1 MTQHSLL
8 LLRIALLG
16 LISGVGAGVALLI
29 FARAGLG
36 ALLGDLG
43 FYLVMAGVGW
53 FTGKAL
59 HERLALPEKER
70 VILSAAFALAYA
82 TGAGPLD
89 ALLVEVSLTGTWELP
104 ALWLGVVVALLAACI
119 AWTTGAPRTARG
131 LIPAALIGVAAMA
144 LIVAAV
150 NLLVAAA
157 APTAGVWAIYVVPAL
172 WLPVLTYFCLKP
184 LPQRQKTGL

>member
-1 MTQHSLL
+1 MTQPGLL
-8 LLRIALLG
+8 LPRIALLG

-36 ALLGDLG
+36 ALLGDAG

-53 FTGKAL
+53 FTGRAL

-82 TGAGPLD
+82 AGAEKLD
-89 ALLVEVSLTGTWELP
+89 TLLVEVSLTGAWGLP
-104 ALWLGVVVALLAACI
+104 ALWLGAVVALLAACI
-119 AWTTGAPRTARG
+119 AWTAGAPRTPRG
-131 LIPAALIGVAAMA
+131 LVPAALVGVAAMA

-150 NLLVAAA
+150 NLLVALA
-157 APTAGVWAIYVVPAL
+157 APTAGVWAIYFVPAL
-172 WLPVLTYFCLKP
+172 WLPVVTYFCLKP
-184 LPQRQKTGL
+184 LAQRQKTGL